1 MTACPFCGEGPIYQ
15 AVVKENLETIYICA
29 ECDTVWKRSGENTE
43 LTNYTSYMRR
53 LGKSPLWDELELIS
67 VV

>member
-1 MTACPFCGEGPIYQ
+1 MTVCPFCGEGPIYQ

-29 ECDTVWKRSGENTE
+29 ECDTVWRHTGQDTE
-43 LTNYTSYMRR
+43 LTNYTSYMHRF
-53 LGKSPLWDELELIS
+53 GKKPLWDELKLIS